1 MVRFDGRNNQGPRS
15 ADISVRLKDTGEE
28 SSHSEFTHPT
38 PFSTQGMETEI
49 PEWEA
54 RERIKGDVRIRG
66 VRIR

>member
-15 ADISVRLKDTGEE
+15 ADISVRKDTGEE

-54 RERIKGDVRIRG
+54 SERIMGVVRIRG